1 MCYLLI
7 VSIVFSE
14 KKDHIVPKDA
24 EISYACCLSSIQ
36 QNYQLS
42 QAMLDQNHSLRDLG
56 NLSAKWK
63 ECLNKT
69 TSMVRWNKNQQSSIV
84 TTSKVT
90 VLDSAKAN

>member
-69 TSMVRWNKNQQSSIV
+69 TSMVRWNKTDGIILQLLSPKRIQFEV
-84 TTSKVT
+84 V
-90 VLDSAKAN
+90 